1 MSSTTSSPHT
11 PPEPFTLD
19 PPKVD
24 LALPT
29 FDAYDGTI
37 AVGSL
42 RPSVDQEDTINSR
55 GDVPV
60 IPDKKQKDAA
70 INPLLLAAAL
80 ASGPHVSHHHYHHSF
95 FPSAEDVDAYS
106 WEWSEGQRIL
116 SRQAPRNV
124 RLASQSDS
132 SSSEDFSSRSCS
144 VSPWLKPVN
153 TAEKDALL
161 PSLSI
166 SWISSTESSDISSS
180 PASELSDDEIDVN
193 LTHAVTC
200 TTGDVQVK
208 CMVRTRVPTPHGE
221 IFLHLYHNNRDNKE
235 HLAIVVDPAQ
245 LDQNVATRA
254 YAPHIRSKSLD
265 AVWHD
270 GETPMERVIRG
281 AYVGRLTEDGFTI
294 SQPDLAPKQSD
305 SSIPAPLVRIHSEC
319 FTGETIG
326 SMRCDCGEQLDE
338 AVRRIFQPITFS
350 DSMTGEQVTMP
361 GRGAVIY
368 MRQEGRGIG
377 LLSKLRAYN
386 LQDLGHD
393 TVQANLL
400 LGHGADERGYDVAA
414 AILHDLGLGVG
425 NAQSGESIRLLTNN
439 PDKVE
444 KLKNAGVRMSEQ
456 VSMVPRS
463 WRCQAEDVTQKDGTD
478 THVLS
483 DDEAA
488 RLRSAGATLIGAGA
502 SRGPELEKYLRTK
515 VLRMGHMLSL
525 PSS

>member
-1 MSSTTSSPHT
+1 MSSSTTLNT
-11 PPEPFTLD
+11 PSDPF
-19 PPKVD
+19 PPKVEV
-24 LALPT
+24 
-29 FDAYDGTI
+29 AYDETI
-37 AVGSL
+37 AVGGL
-42 RPSVDQEDTINSR
+42 RPSAIKEDTDSF
-55 GDVPV
+55 GG

-70 INPLLLAAAL
+70 LDPLLLAAAL
-80 ASGPHVSHHHYHHSF
+80 ASDPHVAHHHYHHHSF
-95 FPSAEDVDAYS
+95 FASAEDVGAYG
-106 WEWSEGQRIL
+106 WEWADGQRVL
-116 SRQAPRNV
+116 SCQVPRNI
-124 RLASQSDS
+124 RLAGQSDT

-144 VSPWLKPVN
+144 VSPWLKPAN
-153 TAEKDALL
+153 TVGKDFLV
-161 PSLSI
+161 PSLAI
-166 SWISSTESSDISSS
+166 SQASSPASSDIPSS
-180 PASELSDDEIDVN
+180 PASELTDDEIGAD
-193 LTHAVTC
+193 LTHAIAPSPASA
-200 TTGDVQVK
+200 GDVQVK

-221 IFLHLYHNNRDNKE
+221 VFLHLYHNNRDNKE

-245 LDQNVATRA
+245 FGESNSTPPLH
-254 YAPHIRSKSLD
+254 APHIRSESLD

-270 GETPMERVIRG
+270 GETPMQRIIRG
-281 AYVGRLTEDGFTI
+281 AYVGRLTEDGFTV

-305 SSIPAPLVRIHSEC
+305 ASIPLPAPLVRIHSEC

-338 AVRRIFQPITFS
+338 AIRRIFQPITFL
-350 DSMTGEQVTMP
+350 DPMTGEQVTVP

-386 LQDLGHD
+386 LQDLGYD

-400 LGHGADERGYDVAA
+400 LGHDADERGYDVAA

-444 KLKNAGVRMSEQ
+444 KLKNAGVRISEQ
-456 VSMVPRS
+456 VPMVPRS
-463 WRCQAEDVTQKDGTD
+463 WRCQEEDLTQKDKGID
-478 THVLS
+478 VHLALSS

-502 SRGPELEKYLRTK
+502 SHGPELEKYLRTK